1 MDKTLRKVIRPVL
14 MAGAVIAGAAA
25 FVLPGSTGSAAPTT
39 ANIPISFGEM
49 VVNGT
54 TVSFPDVPGATLSG
68 QYDPDTGAF
77 SGNLVIP
84 SFGVSGTTSQSQP
97 FTLGFPAVNS
107 PVTGNIPQSGTGNVS
122 IGGWTVG
129 ILLPDE
135 FITVDSECSVTI
147 GTTSMTTSFNAAD
160 KSLLLSGPLSIPG
173 SSCSGVET
181 TLVPAGAGNES
192 VVDFYLGLPTTN
204 ASYSLGANDASALLA
219 PPAKPTFTG

>member
-1 MDKTLRKVIRPVL
+1 V
-14 MAGAVIAGAAA
+14 AGAVIVGAAA

-54 TVSFPDVPGATLSG
+54 TVSFPTVPGATLSG
-68 QYDPDTGAF
+68 QYDSDTGAV

-84 SFGVSGTTSQSQP
+84 AFGVSGTTSRSQP
-97 FTLGFPAVNS
+97 FTLGFPAVNT
-107 PVTGNIPQSGTGNVS
+107 PVTGTIPQSGTGSVS
-122 IGGWTVG
+122 IGGWSVG
-129 ILLPDE
+129 ILLPNQS
-135 FITVDSECSVTI
+135 ITVDSGCSVTI

-160 KSLLLSGPLSIPG
+160 QSLLLSGPLSIPG
-173 SSCSGVET
+173 SSCSGLEPDA
-181 TLVPAGAGNES
+181 VPAGTGSES
-192 VVDFYLGLPTTN
+192 IVNFSLGLPTTN